1 MNRLHLLLIRVNNKR
16 VSFTQIKG
24 HLPGR
29 EGGSGRNFILG
40 WIILI
45 LLIAGAVFFYLR
57 FYYVFSDGTKTGE
70 LNTFAKTG
78 YVFKTYEGEMILTGY
93 GAKSSTGGSV
103 QSKNFKFSVA
113 SDEVARQLTDLTG
126 QRVTVHFKQYFGAL
140 PWRGYEKSIVDSV
153 ITSEP
158 VRENAYSLEGE
169 IFL

>member
-1 MNRLHLLLIRVNNKR
+1 MAKGKGIIAWIIVILLL
-16 VSFTQIKG
+16 
-24 HLPGR
+24 
-29 EGGSGRNFILG
+29 
-40 WIILI
+40 
-45 LLIAGAVFFYLR
+45 AGAAFFYIR

-70 LNTFAKTG
+70 LNTLSYTG

-113 SDEVARQLTDLTG
+113 DEEVAKQLTEMTG

-140 PWRGYEKSIVDSV
+140 PWRGYEKSIVDKV
-153 ITSEP
+153 INSEP
-158 VRENAYSLEGE
+158 VQEGGYTPSQEE